1 MVARVRARVQGT
13 VQGVGFRPAVFR
25 HAVACGLTGFVRN
38 DPQGVTLDVEGDEDR
53 VAAFFDGLAAHAPQ
67 QAEIQRVTTR
77 RLAPRGYESFDV
89 MPSEPGGRVRVHL
102 PPDLA
107 TCPVCLR
114 ELWDPTDRRHRYP
127 FINCV
132 DCGPRFTIVN
142 ALPYDRAATSMDS
155 FTLCSA
161 CAREYH
167 DPGDRRFHAQPNACP
182 ECGPHLFLLRPD
194 GVELEVG
201 ECALRQAQGLLAAG
215 DIVAVKGLGGYHL
228 ACSAFDG
235 EAIARLRDRKDRPH
249 KALAV
254 MFRDLTALRKYLSV
268 TRAEMAELQSSSRPI
283 VVVQGRFSA
292 AVSPDTDS
300 TGAFLP
306 YTPLHHLLLE
316 PFEALV
322 LTSGNRRDEPIARDE
337 SEVQHLL
344 GPVADAALAHDRP
357 VAGRCDDSVVRLIDG
372 GRQFLRR
379 ARGFVPIPVRI
390 APASLPVLATGAE
403 LKNTFCLVGGGEAFV
418 SQHIGELRDYPTY
431 VFYQEEM
438 IRWQELLRIEPR
450 IVAHDLHPAY
460 LSSTYARSLENVS
473 LVGVQHHH
481 AHVASVMAEKGL
493 LGPVIGIAFDGT
505 GYGTD
510 GTVWGGEFLLADR
523 LDFQRLSHFQTYAL
537 PGGEKAI
544 DEPWRMALSMC
555 LAEGIPWSRGE
566 QKDEGK
572 EVPVELVER
581 LISSGINCPLTSS
594 AGRLFDAVASLLGL
608 CDAAGYEAQG
618 AIRLEAAADPA
629 ARGHYPFEIH
639 RTAEP
644 WLLDF
649 GPTLHALVEDRGRC
663 TDVGLVAARFHNTVA
678 AATAAVA
685 HRLCADRNVTDVV
698 LSGGVFQ
705 NGLLLD
711 RTRRALRAAGL
722 SVHVNSVVPPNDGGI
737 SLGQAAVAVA
747 RAGVS
752 AVAREVAPCA

>member
-1 MVARVRARVQGT
+1 MVARVRARVQGR

-38 DPQGVTLDVEGDEDR
+38 DPQGVTLDVEGDEER
-53 VAAFFDGLAAHAPQ
+53 VAAFFDGLAANAPQ
-67 QAEIQRVTTR
+67 QADIQRVTTR
-77 RLAPRGYESFDV
+77 RLVPRGYESFDV

-107 TCPVCLR
+107 TCPACLQ
-114 ELWDPTDRRHRYP
+114 ELQDPTDRRHRYP

-142 ALPYDRAATSMDS
+142 ALPYDRAGTSMES
-155 FTLCSA
+155 FALCSV
-161 CAREYH
+161 CAEEYH

-182 ECGPHLFLLRPD
+182 DCGPHLFLLRPD
-194 GVELEVG
+194 EVELDVG
-201 ECALRQAQGLLAAG
+201 ESALRQAQGLLAAG
-215 DIVAVKGLGGYHL
+215 GVVAVKGLGGYHL
-228 ACSAFDG
+228 ACDAFDD

-254 MFRDLTALRKYLSV
+254 MFRDPAALRKYLPV
-268 TRAEMAELQSSSRPI
+268 TPAEMAELQSSSRPI
-283 VVVQGRFSA
+283 VAVQGRLNPA
-292 AVSPDTDS
+292 LSPDTDS
-300 TGAFLP
+300 TGVFLP
-306 YTPLHHLLLE
+306 YAPLHHLLLE

-337 SEVQHLL
+337 SDVRRLL
-344 GPVADAALAHDRP
+344 GSVADAALAHDRP
-357 VAGRCDDSVVRLIDG
+357 VAHRCDDSVVRLIGSD
-372 GRQFLRR
+372 RQFLRR
-379 ARGFVPIPVRI
+379 ARGFVPTPVRI
-390 APASLPVLATGAE
+390 APASSLVLATGGE
-403 LKNTFCLVGGGEAFV
+403 LKNTFCLVAGGEAFV

-431 VFYQEEM
+431 AFYQEE
-438 IRWQELLRIEPR
+438 IARWQELLRIEPR

-460 LSSTYARSLENVS
+460 LSSTYARNLENVS

-481 AHVASVMAEKGL
+481 AHVASVMAERGL
-493 LGPVIGIAFDGT
+493 FEPVLGVAFDGT
-505 GYGTD
+505 GYGSD

-523 LDFQRLSHFQTYAL
+523 LGFERLAHFKAYPL
-537 PGGEKAI
+537 PGGDKAI
-544 DEPWRMALSMC
+544 EEPWRMALSMC
-555 LAEGIPWSRGE
+555 LAEGIPWCRNE
-566 QKDEGK
+566 REDEVD
-572 EVPVELVER
+572 EVAVEVVER

-608 CDAAGYEAQG
+608 CDVAGYEAQG

-629 ARGHYPFEIH
+629 ARGRYPFEVH
-639 RTAEP
+639 RKAVP
-644 WLLDF
+644 WPLDF
-649 GPTLHALVEDRGRC
+649 GPTLHALVEDRGRGA
-663 TDVGLVAARFHNTVA
+663 DVSLVAARFHNTVA
-678 AATAAVA
+678 AATTAVA
-685 HRLCADRNVTDVV
+685 RELCAERNVTDAV

-722 SVHVNSVVPPNDGGI
+722 TVHVNSVVPPNDGGI

-747 RAGVS
+747 RGPVS
-752 AVAREVAPCA
+752 AAARGVAACV